1 MRCVTI
7 RRRGVWRLANTRHD
21 KRNVVPDRHS
31 GRVTKCY
38 WAWCNGFGAGS
49 LVEIDR
55 TLDRFGYIRILE
67 DVLLRDVEEQYPAG
81 EVVYIIE
88 DNSGVHRSRLVNEW
102 YAAHPR
108 LQRIGHPSKSPDL
121 NWIENVWA
129 EMVRLRV
136 GHGRLTRLELSAKV
150 WAAWFE
156 LHNKPELFRKLAE
169 SMPQRLQEV
178 VESNGSYTHY

>member
-1 MRCVTI
+1 MQPLFYALE

-129 EMVRLRV
+129 EMLHHKRARAPSFFSFLLHSRIGSPLRLHDQRV
-136 GHGRLTRLELSAKV
+136 LCA
-150 WAAWFE
+150 
-156 LHNKPELFRKLAE
+156 LFYSVTYLPPRHDLLA
-169 SMPQRLQEV
+169 Q
-178 VESNGSYTHY
+178 